1 LEESEEFGAHRGL
14 GILPGRVVAFDN
26 PRDGNRR
33 LKVPQV
39 GWNRIHRPQGTSSDF
54 WQDTLLDGR
63 SDGEFMYFVHSFIL
77 QPDDSSVILSTSCYG
92 DVTFCS
98 SLVWRSITA
107 FQFHPERSGFS
118 GLQVYRNLALQVQQA
133 QKEINPR

>member
-1 LEESEEFGAHRGL
+1 
-14 GILPGRVVAFDN
+14 
-26 PRDGNRR
+26 
-33 LKVPQV
+33 
-39 GWNRIHRPQGTSSDF
+39 
-54 WQDTLLDGR
+54 
-63 SDGEFMYFVHSFIL
+63 MYFVHSFIL